1 MFNLYTATRCAHSVL
16 YAPNAG
22 ISKYEVASTEQD
34 EGHLQLH
41 QNLLILSNHLQK
53 GSAEC
58 GSTDIWKRL
67 LLGVKAQSLKRYCFF
82 DLWLSRRE
90 AGTENVPEGKK
101 GEVGGPN
108 GLCGF
113 DLRIA
118 AAQH

>member
-1 MFNLYTATRCAHSVL
+1 ML
-16 YAPNAG
+16 YAPNTG
-22 ISKYEVASTEQD
+22 ISKYEAASTEQD

-90 AGTENVPEGKK
+90 AGTENVPEGKT

-108 GLCGF
+108 RLCGF

-118 AAQH
+118 EAQH